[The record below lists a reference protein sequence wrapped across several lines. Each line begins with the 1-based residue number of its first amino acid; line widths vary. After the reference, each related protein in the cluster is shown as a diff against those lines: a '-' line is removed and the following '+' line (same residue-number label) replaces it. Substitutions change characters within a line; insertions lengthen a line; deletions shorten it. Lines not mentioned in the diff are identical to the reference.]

1 MARVF
6 LSHSSKD
13 KEFVRELFRR
23 LTRDGVNCFF
33 DEESIEW
40 GTNFILSLEQ
50 GIDTCEFFVA
60 VLSPDFVQ
68 SKWVELERTS
78 AIADDPAGLG
88 RKMRPLL
95 LQPCELPRFLR
106 QIQQFDVST
115 RVLFEKNYPKICAGL
130 GGTVRADP
138 ELRSDRDT
146 SCSDPVA
153 IAQPDAADQLLGP
166 VRRRDEGLPTVH
178 ASTAPHAAQDL
189 GQPRLRR
196 PDASRTAVPAA
207 SLHRTPY
214 IPELRIVAQGRW

>member
-78 AIADDPAGLG
+78 AIADDPAGLK

-115 RVLFEKNYPKICAGL
+115 QVLFEKNYPKICAGL

-138 ELRSDRDT
+138 ELPSDRDKLPAVTPLPSRNRMLQTNCWGRYGEGTKGCRQYMHRRLLMRLKT
-146 SCSDPVA
+146 SVSQDY
-153 IAQPDAADQLLGP
+153 ADQMRQEPQSLLHHFI
-166 VRRRDEGLPTVH
+166 E
-178 ASTAPHAAQDL
+178 
-189 GQPRLRR
+189 PRIF
-196 PDASRTAVPAA
+196 PNS
-207 SLHRTPY
+207 
-214 IPELRIVAQGRW
+214 E